1 MLLPS
6 PKKVQFWIENKR
18 NVLLEAEMGV
28 GKSSIILQEFENK
41 YGKDGLGK
49 KFLYFSGATLDP
61 WVDFVGIPEKEQLEN
76 GGYVLRLIK
85 PEYFSDNSQI
95 RAIFIDEF
103 NRTHPRIQNAMM
115 ELIQFKSINGK
126 KFENLEIVWAA
137 INPYKEDGDYS
148 VEKLDKAIQDRF
160 HVYYQIDY
168 QVDEQ
173 FFATKYGKEVAK
185 SAVEYWRE
193 LSAKAKAIV
202 SPRRLDYAVE
212 YLKIGGDPADILP
225 QEANPIKFK
234 EKLKFGS
241 TADKLRE
248 FVKNIDKKG
257 VQDEVQKYLANP
269 NNFESAFPYLFDLPD
284 DKDDKDNF
292 KLLIPMLS
300 KELFQNSITK
310 LYESDK
316 ETARQK
322 FCTLGVMTVDNP
334 SLMDMSKEVL
344 ESKTLQSE
352 IREAFSDYLQLFV
365 PQDIAVGEKK
375 AGAGTTPTKA
385 KRGSGGSSALQ
396 PE

>member
-6 PKKVQFWIENKR
+6 PKKLQFWLANKV

-28 GKSSIILQEFENK
+28 GKSSLILDAFHER

-76 GGYVLRLIK
+76 GSYVLRLIK
-85 PEYFSDNSQI
+85 PEYFSDNSEV

-126 KFENLEIVWAA
+126 KFENLEVVWAA

-148 VEKLDKAIQDRF
+148 VEKMDKAIQDRF
-160 HVYYQIDY
+160 HVFYPIDY
-168 QVDEQ
+168 EVDENY
-173 FFATKYGKEVAK
+173 FAAKHNKELAK

-193 LSAKAKAIV
+193 LSKPAKAIV
-202 SPRRLDYAVE
+202 SPRRLDYAID

-225 QEANPIKFK
+225 LQANPIKFK
-234 EKLKFGS
+234 EKMKFGS

-257 VQDEVQKYLANP
+257 TQDEVQKFLVNP

-310 LYESDK
+310 LYETDK

-334 SLMDMSKEVL
+334 SLMSMSQEVL
-344 ESKTLQSE
+344 ESKTLASE
-352 IREAFSDYLQLFV
+352 IREAFSDYLTLFV

-375 AGAGTTPTKA
+375 GTGGTTTKA